1 MMDQKDIDSL
11 FRLYYRPLCLYAAR
25 YLRDAD
31 DVEDIVQ
38 GAFVTF
44 WEKSRA
50 GQAPDSPKAYLYRIV
65 HNRCIDALR
74 KSGQDAI
81 VNLEHLQED
90 VPDEEV
96 VDRSFIWARL
106 WTAID
111 RLPAKRREILLLN
124 KRDGLSYAEIASRL
138 GISESTVH
146 NQLTKAMR
154 TLRTGADTIF
164 FKVFLW

>member
-1 MMDQKDIDSL
+1 MDQNIDAL

-25 YLRDAD
+25 YLRNAD

-38 GAFVTF
+38 SAFVAF

-65 HNRCIDALR
+65 HNRCIDTLR
-74 KSGQDAI
+74 KSGQEAI

-90 VPDEEV
+90 VPDEET

-111 RLPAKRREILLLN
+111 RLPARRREILLLN
-124 KRDGLSYAEIASRL
+124 KRDGLSYVQIAQKM

-146 NQLTKAMR
+146 NQLTKALH
-154 TLRTGADTIF
+154 TLRTGADPLF
-164 FKVFLW
+164 FKMFLW